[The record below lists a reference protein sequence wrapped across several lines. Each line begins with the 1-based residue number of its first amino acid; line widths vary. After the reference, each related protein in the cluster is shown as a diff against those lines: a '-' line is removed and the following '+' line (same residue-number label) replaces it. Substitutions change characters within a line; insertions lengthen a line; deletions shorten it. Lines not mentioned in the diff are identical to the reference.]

1 MVKTLLGAV
10 LLAGTA
16 AGWAGNNPVL
26 QQEGDYF
33 CRATD
38 APFKFRGE
46 LSEWRERGAL
56 PLFLAAEKN
65 RMIPDWEGPQDID
78 ATVYLLHDA
87 QYLYFGALVR
97 DRLPSYQPVPEALYR
112 GDGFQLAFDPLD
124 DTILPG
130 YDANDIE
137 LGFGRLRDGSAA
149 AYCWRGGEALPT
161 GPLADVRLKITPA
174 GEHTLLYEA
183 AIPWRCLAPFDPRK
197 LEKFGFDVLYNSAR
211 DGKRRGWLH
220 WTPGVGEEKL
230 AFLFRN
236 IRLAGKGEG
245 AAEAAI
251 NLDRSQYS
259 SGDPALVSLYLPTE
273 QAGKG
278 QVHFTVR
285 QGEREVWR
293 ETVGFDAQPGGT
305 VVRWAY
311 QIGRLRGDGL
321 QVDARAVWPGG
332 ETALNAELLNLS
344 PESLKQQAQAVA
356 ERAFAFRKRLEAAR
370 NAGVA
375 VDYPL
380 TALAVCDVTLKYRR
394 RDLEKPALLKEY
406 ALLPKIRR
414 QFRQLDAMLERAEQE
429 LAGLES
435 GALKPRPVPAPPM
448 RNLTIRDGAFYSGD
462 EEVLLIGPL
471 GWWEPFDDL
480 KSLSELGFNLFS
492 STLIAQAVTP
502 APDKVRLDGARRID
516 RGLREAA
523 KYNLA
528 FDFLISPH
536 PLPQGWKEKHPE
548 MAQYPSGGWIGSSL
562 YHAATRT
569 MIDAMWKNL
578 LPVVRD
584 NPNLIALD
592 LVNEWSFSDGVREI
606 HPVMLAKFRA
616 AMRERYGSVAAAN
629 RNWGTDCRDFDSLD
643 PMKLKRVSTGFR
655 YDFESFRNREGLE
668 NLRFLRDTARKYA
681 PGTPLHVKSIAV
693 TDLDPGQYL
702 PVGVQ
707 REERGEIT
715 DFAGS
720 DCAGI
725 MELDFY
731 RSMVPGKPA
740 ADTEFHVSVN
750 TTPHEMAADAWS
762 AMLHGESLR
771 EYYAWTGRY
780 SAELMAAGALLHI
793 PESLEALGRTALDL
807 RRLAPEVV
815 AFQRRIPDAE
825 VALLY
830 SPASMYTVPEYPA
843 RLRRA
848 HAELSHLD
856 LPVRFLSERQLAAG
870 KTGQVKVLVI
880 PGAQRLERETA
891 EALAGFAARGGTIL
905 TAPGTRF
912 TDPYGAAL
920 PGFPVRESEL
930 TAAAF
935 DREFDRLGLNRPVR
949 GNLPGGALE
958 LRSAER
964 NGAML
969 FYAVNY
975 GAPREFRPLLDGK
988 PIAGAI
994 ELISGETV
1002 KFPLRLP
1009 NRKTMIFEVKP

>member
-1 MVKTLLGAV
+1 M
-10 LLAGTA
+10 
-16 AGWAGNNPVL
+16 
-26 QQEGDYF
+26 
-33 CRATD
+33 
-38 APFKFRGE
+38 
-46 LSEWRERGAL
+46 
-56 PLFLAAEKN
+56 
-65 RMIPDWEGPQDID
+65 
-78 ATVYLLHDA
+78 
-87 QYLYFGALVR
+87 
-97 DRLPSYQPVPEALYR
+97 
-112 GDGFQLAFDPLD
+112 
-124 DTILPG
+124 
-130 YDANDIE
+130 
-137 LGFGRLRDGSAA
+137 
-149 AYCWRGGEALPT
+149 
-161 GPLADVRLKITPA
+161 
-174 GEHTLLYEA
+174 
-183 AIPWRCLAPFDPRK
+183 
-197 LEKFGFDVLYNSAR
+197 
-211 DGKRRGWLH
+211 
-220 WTPGVGEEKL
+220 
-230 AFLFRN
+230 
-236 IRLAGKGEG
+236 
-245 AAEAAI
+245 
-251 NLDRSQYS
+251 
-259 SGDPALVSLYLPTE
+259 SLYLPTE

-562 YHAATRT
+562 YHTATRT

-891 EALAGFAARGGTIL
+891 EALADFAARGGTIL
-905 TAPGTRF
+905 ATPGNPVHRSLRSGTARLPGARKRADRGRVRPRIRPARPEPPGARQPARRRAGTAFGRTQRRNALLRRQLWRSPGVPAAARRQTDRRSDRTDLRRNGEVPAPAPQPQNHDLRGETMKFFFFLSLSLLVFSLSAADLHWKGKGDAFTREKPGSYIWWNLGLRLAPGTYQVKARIRA
-912 TDPYGAAL
+912 DQGRSL
-920 PGFPVRESEL
+920 HHSGGG
-930 TAAAF
+930 
-935 DREFDRLGLNRPVR
+935 RLHRQKPL
-949 GNLPGGALE
+949 
-958 LRSAER
+958 AER
-964 NGAML
+964 
-969 FYAVNY
+969 
-975 GAPREFRPLLDGK
+975 REVPERVRRTRLRRVSLRRQLPAAHFGLEP
-988 PIAGAI
+988 A
-994 ELISGETV
+994 
-1002 KFPLRLP
+1002 RLP
-1009 NRKTMIFEVKP
+1009 HGLRHAYAGQTR